1 MPIKS
6 IQYWLVAS
14 QCYKKYIKSI
24 LIASTNYLLFQ
35 NQRKCNFPFLLFLMN
50 ENLMTERTN
59 DHRSTFF
66 NKREILFY
74 SKNNK
79 NARKKFFVGFSFF
92 VAIKLWNTEKV
103 SVRACVCVSACESE
117 SEREREGDNLF
128 VASELLRTEE
138 FFCQ

>member
-1 MPIKS
+1 
-6 IQYWLVAS
+6 
-14 QCYKKYIKSI
+14 
-24 LIASTNYLLFQ
+24 
-35 NQRKCNFPFLLFLMN
+35 MN

-59 DHRSTFF
+59 DHPSTFF

-103 SVRACVCVSACESE
+103 SVRACVLVRARVRVREK
-117 SEREREGDNLF
+117 EREIIYL
-128 VASELLRTEE
+128 
-138 FFCQ
+138 